1 MTKPCFCFAPNAFA
15 AFILSLFTFKF
26 DLQLVNCVRRVTA
39 AMILLTADLNKL
51 IKLYC
56 KLVLH
61 SLQNLVYTA
70 FIGNAAFL

>member
-1 MTKPCFCFAPNAFA
+1 M
-15 AFILSLFTFKF
+15 LLFTFKV

-39 AMILLTADLNKL
+39 AMILLRADLNKL
-51 IKLYC
+51 TLYC

-61 SLQNLVYTA
+61 SYTA